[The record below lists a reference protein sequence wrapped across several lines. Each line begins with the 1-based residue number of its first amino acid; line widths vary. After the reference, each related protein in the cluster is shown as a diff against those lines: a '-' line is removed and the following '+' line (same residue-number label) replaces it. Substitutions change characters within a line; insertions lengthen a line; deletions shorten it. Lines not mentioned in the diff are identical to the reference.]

1 MSIII
6 YSSLVTLF
14 SLIIMKKVS
23 VNIGLL
29 DKPNERKLHDGMVPL
44 IGGICVFFGA
54 FASLLIVGPVTSEL
68 ISLFIVAMGIVLL
81 GALDD
86 KYDLSVTVRL
96 FFQSIFTVSLIFY
109 QDHYISHL
117 GDILGLGNI
126 SMGIF
131 GILFTIIA
139 VVAAINAFNM
149 LDGIDGLVGASSI
162 VSLSG
167 IAILAYINSHSTIF
181 TICLAMIVALSVYL
195 FFNIN
200 PFKLLKNKVFMGD
213 AGSMLVGFLITWLI
227 VLSLKSG
234 DNGESLFRPVTAL
247 YLLAL
252 PLMDMIAIMYR
263 RVKKKESPFKADR
276 DHIHHIFMRLGFSD
290 RQALL
295 VLVTFGTLF
304 MLLGLSF
311 EYFLAPEWFS
321 LLIFCGFFL
330 FYCHFIQH
338 AWVYT
343 KNLKLLLDKCCR

>member
-1 MSIII
+1 MSLII

-14 SLIIMKKVS
+14 SLIIMKRVS
-23 VNIGLL
+23 LSIGLL

-44 IGGICVFFGA
+44 IGGICVFVGA
-54 FASLLIVGPVTSEL
+54 FSSLLIIGPITNEL
-68 ISLFIVAMGIVLL
+68 LSLFLVAMGIVLL
-81 GALDD
+81 GVLDD
-86 KYDLSVTVRL
+86 KYDLSVTIRL
-96 FFQSIFTVSLIFY
+96 FFQSVLTISLIFY
-109 QDHYISHL
+109 QGHYISY
-117 GDILGLGNI
+117 LGNI
-126 SMGIF
+126 LGFGNISLGVF
-131 GILFTIIA
+131 GIVFTIIA

-149 LDGIDGLVGASSI
+149 LDGIDGLVGGSSI
-162 VSLSG
+162 VSLIG
-167 IAILAYINSHSTIF
+167 IAAIAYTNSNITILS
-181 TICLAMIVALSVYL
+181 ICIAMIVALSVYL

-200 PFKLLKNKVFMGD
+200 PFKVFKNKVFMGD

-227 VLSLKSG
+227 VLSLELPDG
-234 DNGESLFRPVTAL
+234 RESLFRPVTAL

-295 VLVTFGTLF
+295 ILVIFATLF

-311 EYFLAPEWFS
+311 EYFAVPEWFS
-321 LLIFCGFFL
+321 LLIFCAFFL

-343 KNLKLLLDKCCR
+343 KNLKVLLDKIL